1 MRKKLL
7 STFFIIILG
16 LLVFPIISNAS
27 DYLYLNNL
35 EFYAQINSDGSM
47 NVTEIWDIDI
57 EDTNTL
63 FKTFKTDNA
72 KYSSITDV
80 KVTDVTNGENNMLT
94 HINTYMYHVTKKC
107 YYGLINDD
115 GNFEIAWGVGL
126 DNGSATRKYKIE
138 YKVNDAIAK
147 YNDYAELYWQFIG
160 QDFSISAKN
169 IKGTIYLPSNVNSK
183 DNIKVWAH
191 SKDLNGTIY
200 ATDLNKVEFEMNKY
214 KSGRYV
220 EVRILFPTTQ
230 INYTNRIYNST
241 ILESAI
247 AEETKWAEEA
257 NRQRELNDKITKAIE
272 IAIFAIMG
280 VGVIFFG
287 KKIFKYKKILKQLNK
302 LEPTQELKYFR
313 DLPDENATPGEA
325 IFLLEKQY
333 SSFNIHFSQIFSATL
348 LNLCLKKYIELEV
361 DNTKKNKEAIKIVN
375 LNKDET
381 GLKEDEKEILQF
393 LLKAIGTK
401 EEISMKD
408 LEKYI
413 TNHSSTITK
422 LIEKTHKNVKKSM
435 IKNKYFDEKEHKKYN
450 NYAFKLL
457 LYVVGVPF
465 TVLLSQLI
473 LNPTIE
479 LKNIILVLPISI
491 IFIINAVYCCKIMNR
506 INVLTQTGLD
516 QQAMWKGLKKYMEDF
531 SLLNE
536 KEVPALVVW
545 EKYLVYATAFGIS
558 EKVLKQLKIVY
569 PNIDEM
575 DGINTST
582 YMYFMYHSNF
592 NTNFS
597 KAINSSIASA
607 TYSSG
612 SGSGGGFSGG
622 GGGRR
627 RRPEAEEEDKILFRY
642 NKKLKGNLKMV
653 VFFFD

>member
-7 STFFIIILG
+7 LAFFIIILAF
-16 LLVFPIISNAS
+16 LIYPIISNAS
-27 DYLYLNNL
+27 DYLYLNDL
-35 EFYAQINSDGSM
+35 KFYVQINSDGSM

-63 FKTFKTDNA
+63 FKTFETDKT

-80 KVTDVTNGENNMLT
+80 KVTDITSGQNKAYT
-94 HINTYMYHVTKKC
+94 KINSYMYHVTKNC
-107 YYGLINDD
+107 HYGLINDD

-126 DNGSATRKYKIE
+126 DNESTTRKYKIE
-138 YKVNDAIAK
+138 YKVNDVIGK

-169 IKGTIYLPSNVNSK
+169 VKGTIYLPKNVNSK

-200 ATDLNKVEFEMNKY
+200 ATDLNKIEFEMDKY
-214 KSGRYV
+214 RSGRYV

-230 INYTNRIYNST
+230 IAYTGRRYNTT

-247 AEETKWAEEA
+247 TEETKWADDA
-257 NRQRELNDKITKAIE
+257 NRQRELNEQITKAIE
-272 IAIFAIMG
+272 IAILAIMV

-287 KKIFKYKKILKQLNK
+287 KKIFKYKKILKELNK
-302 LEPTQELKYFR
+302 LEPTQKLKYFR

-325 IFLLEKQY
+325 VFLLEKQY
-333 SSFNIHFSQIFSATL
+333 SSFDICFGKIFSATL
-348 LNLCLKKYIELEV
+348 LNLCLKKYIELRVES
-361 DNTKKNKEAIKIVN
+361 DKKDKEAIKIVKLNNDEIN
-375 LNKDET
+375 LKD
-381 GLKEDEKEILQF
+381 DEKEILEF
-393 LLKAIGTK
+393 ILKAMKTRK
-401 EEISMKD
+401 EISMKD

-413 TNHSSTITK
+413 TKHSSEIRS
-422 LIEKTHKNVKKSM
+422 LIEKTHRNVKESM
-435 IKNKYFDEKEHKKYN
+435 KKNEYFDEKEYNELTKFEIKAIMYFIGIFFTFILFPLAIVFLINTIYCSKITKK
-450 NYAFKLL
+450 
-457 LYVVGVPF
+457 
-465 TVLLSQLI
+465 
-473 LNPTIE
+473 LNI
-479 LKNIILVLPISI
+479 
-491 IFIINAVYCCKIMNR
+491 
-506 INVLTQTGLD
+506 LTQTGLD
-516 QQAMWKGLKKYMEDF
+516 QKEMWNGLKKYMEDF

-575 DGINTST
+575 EGINTSK

-592 NTNFS
+592 DTNFS
-597 KAINSSIASA
+597 KAISSSIASA

-627 RRPEAEEEDKILFRY
+627 WRPEAEEEDNNISFVYIIYKR
-642 NKKLKGNLKMV
+642 
-653 VFFFD
+653 

>member
-16 LLVFPIISNAS
+16 LLVFPMISNAS

-80 KVTDVTNGENNMLT
+80 KVTDITNGQNNVYT
-94 HINTYMYHVTKKC
+94 QINTYMYHVTKKC

-126 DNGSATRKYKIE
+126 DNGSATREYKIE

-147 YNDYAELYWQFIG
+147 YTDYAELYWQFIG

-169 IKGTIYLPSNVNSK
+169 VKGTIYLPSNVNSK

-257 NRQRELNDKITKAIE
+257 NRQRELNDKITTAIE

-287 KKIFKYKKILKQLNK
+287 KKIFKYRKILKELNK
-302 LEPTQELKYFR
+302 LKPTQELKYFR

-348 LNLCLKKYIELEV
+348 LNLCLKKYIELKV

-393 LLKAIGTK
+393 LLKAIGKK

-435 IKNKYFDEKEHKKYN
+435 IKNKYFDEKEYKEWTKFETKAIMYFIGIFFTFILFPLAIVFLINTIYCGKIAKK
-450 NYAFKLL
+450 
-457 LYVVGVPF
+457 
-465 TVLLSQLI
+465 
-473 LNPTIE
+473 
-479 LKNIILVLPISI
+479 
-491 IFIINAVYCCKIMNR
+491 

-516 QQAMWKGLKKYMEDF
+516 QKEMWKGLKKYMEDF

-627 RRPEAEEEDKILFRY
+627 WRPEAEEEDKILFRY
-642 NKKLKGNLKMV
+642 NKKIKRQPKNGCLFL
-653 VFFFD
+653 